1 MDRSP
6 NQRTYLLLPMEE
18 HNRFHMK
25 ENTNAPDGFEEIC
38 YAKIGESW
46 RKFKNRLKDTHYKK
60 FKTDEERLAHVPT
73 GVEPDQW
80 HKLVELWGT
89 SDSQRVAA
97 QNTENRAHLSCYHRM
112 GKRSYAEI
120 KEEEM
125 IKRRL
130 EDLSPEERND
140 MEIRDQ
146 IFTEVVGED
155 GHGWALCMGVGIAP
169 CSKRSKTSLSSSQH
183 NEEIAQVQQ
192 EAAEKE
198 IRHQKELATMYTEM
212 NEKLNKN
219 TEFFINIMRG
229 AGISIPDN
237 TPW

>member
-1 MDRSP
+1 
-6 NQRTYLLLPMEE
+6 
-18 HNRFHMK
+18 
-25 ENTNAPDGFEEIC
+25 
-38 YAKIGESW
+38 
-46 RKFKNRLKDTHYKK
+46 
-60 FKTDEERLAHVPT
+60 
-73 GVEPDQW
+73 
-80 HKLVELWGT
+80 
-89 SDSQRVAA
+89 
-97 QNTENRAHLSCYHRM
+97 M

-120 KEEEM
+120 KEEMKAKNLPTDNLSVYIYTRKMDEGASHNDGSAEKHEM

-146 IFTEVVGED
+146 IFTELVGED

-169 CSKRSKTSLSSSQH
+169 RSKRSKTSLSSSQH
-183 NEEIAQVQQ
+183 NEEIAQVRQ
-192 EAAEKE
+192 EAAERE